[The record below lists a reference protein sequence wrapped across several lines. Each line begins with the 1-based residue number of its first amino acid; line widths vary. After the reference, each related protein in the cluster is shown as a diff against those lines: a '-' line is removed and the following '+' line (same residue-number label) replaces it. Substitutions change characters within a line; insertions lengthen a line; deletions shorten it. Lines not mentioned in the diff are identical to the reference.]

1 MAILVV
7 GQCTR
12 LLFLGCSCHGP
23 ILLYRGGAFPGR
35 EHLLHE
41 FLPIILACAEW
52 GTGWRRSMVVV
63 VPSDNL
69 GAVAVANLG
78 YSKVPRICIYCAAF
92 SLSGHTST

>member
-1 MAILVV
+1 
-7 GQCTR
+7 
-12 LLFLGCSCHGP
+12 
-23 ILLYRGGAFPGR
+23 
-35 EHLLHE
+35 
-41 FLPIILACAEW
+41 
-52 GTGWRRSMVVV
+52 MVVV